1 MKRWLLFGLLVFVAL
16 GIASASSMR
25 ASDNYAIPISAI
37 TCGGGAS
44 ETAVYNHPQCAIGQA
59 GECGIA
65 SGDSYVMRTG
75 VVQVRYSMKIPH
87 IQGWIT
93 Y

>member
-1 MKRWLLFGLLVFVAL
+1 MKRWIFFGLLVFVAL
-16 GIASASSMR
+16 GITSAAVVRVSE
-25 ASDNYAIPISAI
+25 NYAIPLSAI

-44 ETAVYNHPQCAIGQA
+44 ETTAYNHPQCAIGQA

>member
-1 MKRWLLFGLLVFVAL
+1 MKRWLLFGLLVLVAL
-16 GIASASSMR
+16 CIAAAAVVRVSE
-25 ASDNYAIPISAI
+25 NYAIPLSAI

-75 VVQVRYSMKIPH
+75 VVQIRYSMTKLH
-87 IQGWIT
+87 LQGWIT

>member
-1 MKRWLLFGLLVFVAL
+1 MKRWLFFGLLVFAAL
-16 GIASASSMR
+16 GIAAAAVVR
-25 ASDNYAIPISAI
+25 GSDNYAIPISAI

-44 ETAVYNHPQCAIGQA
+44 ETAAYNHPQCAIGQA

>member
-1 MKRWLLFGLLVFVAL
+1 MKRWLLFGMLVFVAL
-16 GIASASSMR
+16 CISSAAVVR
-25 ASDNYAIPISAI
+25 VSDNYAIPISAI
-37 TCGGGAS
+37 TGGGGAS
-44 ETAVYNHPQCAIGQA
+44 DTAAHNHPQCAIGQA

>member
-1 MKRWLLFGLLVFVAL
+1 MKRWLFFGLLVFVAL
-16 GIASASSMR
+16 GISSSAIVK

-44 ETAVYNHPQCAIGQA
+44 ETATYNHPQCAIGQA
-59 GECGIA
+59 GECGVA

>member
-1 MKRWLLFGLLVFVAL
+1 MKRWLFFGLLVLVAL
-16 GIASASSMR
+16 GITSAAVVR
-25 ASDNYAIPISAI
+25 VSDNYAIPLSAI

-44 ETAVYNHPQCAIGQA
+44 DTAVYNHPQCAIGQA

-75 VVQVRYSMKIPH
+75 VVQVRYSMTKPH
-87 IQGWIT
+87 IQGWIS

>member
-1 MKRWLLFGLLVFVAL
+1 MKRWIFFGLLVFVAL
-16 GIASASSMR
+16 GITSAAVVRVSE
-25 ASDNYAIPISAI
+25 NYAIPLSAI